1 MAAEKSKRCDA
12 IISEDKVHSIGEKA
26 LIEMD
31 VDGIN
36 EFDVIESIVNAS
48 EIQKTVRSTSPMR
61 KHRRE
66 YLYVIESPNLEGL
79 MIYSKGKFT
88 SEVGKETYY
97 FLISSKKAS

>member
-1 MAAEKSKRCDA
+1 MSDVLVRIKRA
-12 IISEDKVHSIGEKA
+12 ILSGNFSFGEKA

-48 EIQKTVRSTSPMR
+48 EIQKTVRSTSLMR

-88 SEVGKETYY
+88 NEFGKEKYY
-97 FLISSKKAS
+97 FRISSKKAL